1 MILLVIAVFAIISV
15 NLSVTQSSNGTSVVK
30 LPRIADT
37 SQLYPEYFIFYQAE
51 HETFFPALPN
61 VYSKVPGLTFAVYH
75 KQPAIYELKFQALCR
90 GQKTWAGSFR
100 HFIIDDRILI
110 SNQLLPNNDQ
120 RQVVAPELGSNV
132 FTVDS
137 RGGGLSNLNKI
148 KLEDNSSKTLNNNFQ
163 DHWNKMDIDGTGR
176 VSKEKFM
183 DYMSK
188 SNDYKHYFDQK
199 KL

>member
-1 MILLVIAVFAIISV
+1 KMSDHVFEIYDYDVS
-15 NLSVTQSSNGTSVVK
+15 GK
-30 LPRIADT
+30 
-37 SQLYPEYFIFYQAE
+37 
-51 HETFFPALPN
+51 
-61 VYSKVPGLTFAVYH
+61 LTFEEFAE
-75 KQPAIYELKFQALCR
+75 IYLMLNHY
-90 GQKTWAGSFR
+90 AGTAEDGSLR
-100 HFIIDDRILI
+100 RDHYNYLLDIYDTEPLDYITRERAQ
-110 SNQLLPNNDQ
+110 QLFNYVNKYNN
-120 RQVVAPELGSNV
+120 
-132 FTVDS
+132 
-137 RGGGLSNLNKI
+137 LSNLNKI